1 MRCARTEITEME
13 CEHTSTIYFNGDY
26 VDLFNRIKGF
36 KGIKGIR
43 RIRGISL
50 PEYACKAPKLR
61 GRAGAAL
68 ACVMMLLALPALGQG
83 MPPSVEQ
90 ALKKAGIPL
99 SAAGI
104 YVQEIGAARPLVA
117 INAGAAM
124 NPASVMKLITTFAG
138 LELLGPAYTWKT
150 ELYADGLM
158 RDETLQ
164 GNLVIKGYGDP
175 RLNLEN
181 FWLLTRRLRQT
192 GLREITGDLV
202 LDGSHFD
209 LPGSDPAAFDGKP
222 HRAYNVLPEALLV
235 NYRTLA
241 LRLLPRPE
249 NKTVRI
255 VVDPLSSTLDLTN
268 SLKLTNGSC
277 NGWRDALGTDIRTDS
292 NGRPMVMLTG
302 NYSVA
307 CGEKTLFLS
316 MHDTATYTFAL
327 FKQLWEEQGGVL
339 RGKVRI
345 GTVPETAMPL
355 ETHQSPPLAEIVR
368 DINKFS
374 NNTAARQLYL
384 ALGLST
390 RTGPDNASPR
400 MIASA
405 TSGAGGIGGAASLT
419 ENPPR
424 ATLARSELALR
435 WWLASRQLSFPE
447 LIMENGSGLS
457 RTERISPRHMGAL
470 LLAAFQS
477 PVMPEFISSLPIAAV
492 DGTMKQRLNGSA
504 TAGQAHI
511 KTGLLEGVR
520 TMAGYVH
527 TRSGRRL
534 VVVFFVNHPRSGNAQ
549 PAMDALLDWVYEKS

>member
-1 MRCARTEITEME
+1 MEITQ
-13 CEHTSTIYFNGDY
+13 T
-26 VDLFNRIKGF
+26 LFNRIKGF
-36 KGIKGIR
+36 KGFKGIKEIRGIKGIYF
-43 RIRGISL
+43 
-50 PEYACKAPKLR
+50 PEYACKAPKLP
-61 GRAGAAL
+61 GGAGATL
-68 ACVMMLLALPALGQG
+68 ACAMMLLALPALGQG
-83 MPPSVEQ
+83 MAAAVEQ

-104 YVQEIGAARPLVA
+104 YVQEVGAAQPLLA
-117 INAGAAM
+117 INADTAM
-124 NPASVMKLITTFAG
+124 NPASVMKLMTTFAG

-150 ELYADGLM
+150 ELYADGVM

-255 VVDPLSSTLDLTN
+255 VVDPLSSTLDLSN

-277 NGWRDALGTDIRTDS
+277 NGWRDALGTDIRTDDR
-292 NGRPMVMLTG
+292 GRPMVMLTG
-302 NYSVA
+302 NYSAA

-327 FKQLWEEQGGVL
+327 FKQLWEEQGGML
-339 RGKVRI
+339 RGRVRI
-345 GTVPETAMPL
+345 GTVPETALPL

-390 RTGPDNASPR
+390 RTGLGNTAPR
-400 MIASA
+400 MIGSA
-405 TSGAGGIGGAASLT
+405 TNEGYGIGDASQA
-419 ENPPR
+419 ENPQR

-447 LIMENGSGLS
+447 LVMENGSGLS
-457 RTERISPRHMGAL
+457 RTERISPRNMGAL

-527 TRSGRRL
+527 TRSGRRM
-534 VVVFFVNHPRSGNAQ
+534 VVVFFVNYPRAESGQA
-549 PAMDALLDWVYEKS
+549 AMDALLDWVYEGR